1 VVVCGSGGLAALP
14 VVAELAPAT
23 PVIAAAVAESTDAAL
38 FTGGPAPERVVPVL
52 FHYPAHL
59 APLVEVLPSG
69 RHSDATIAAL
79 CDLLAEIGKV
89 PMVVSR
95 HAGAALAPQFH
106 RVLVEEGRRL
116 VASGAAT
123 PEQVDE
129 LFRAGLGAQLAATG
143 VRFWDGRNAAGEPP
157 GSSEVAGAGAE
168 TAPVAD
174 AEVCRRM
181 AERARTVTV
190 GMRVAGPTRP
200 AGQVFIRKETIQPF
214 IELAVSEYHSLA
226 DYLAGRLT
234 VFPGCWAVL
243 IGYRENDAHHVVRLA
258 HARSVRATDPQVRSE
273 FSETIIPRFGPAYA
287 NEARG
292 FWCDSKDL
300 LQIIRQAEPDGL
312 EVLGAVHFHSDWH
325 RIGPPQ
331 EHGLH
336 LSEYPTPMDQYMIR
350 NTGWPVHM
358 ICYLEQRDDA
368 VFGTLGAWEPALDGD
383 GACRA
388 LSVLVSAEAG

>member
-1 VVVCGSGGLAALP
+1 
-14 VVAELAPAT
+14 
-23 PVIAAAVAESTDAAL
+23 
-38 FTGGPAPERVVPVL
+38 
-52 FHYPAHL
+52 
-59 APLVEVLPSG
+59 
-69 RHSDATIAAL
+69 
-79 CDLLAEIGKV
+79 
-89 PMVVSR
+89 
-95 HAGAALAPQFH
+95 
-106 RVLVEEGRRL
+106 
-116 VASGAAT
+116 
-123 PEQVDE
+123 
-129 LFRAGLGAQLAATG
+129 
-143 VRFWDGRNAAGEPP
+143 
-157 GSSEVAGAGAE
+157 
-168 TAPVAD
+168 
-174 AEVCRRM
+174 
-181 AERARTVTV
+181 
-190 GMRVAGPTRP
+190 
-200 AGQVFIRKETIQPF
+200 
-214 IELAVSEYHSLA
+214 
-226 DYLAGRLT
+226 
-234 VFPGCWAVL
+234 
-243 IGYRENDAHHVVRLA
+243 VRLA